1 MLLSRFEIEK
11 MVGKGLLVEN
21 FVDESVQLQQC
32 GADLTVGKIF
42 SLKGRGSLDFT
53 NTKRKLPDYT
63 EIKPKKDVWF
73 LKKGTYHA
81 AMNEKIILP
90 NNIAGLLLPRSSA
103 LSCGIEVH
111 TAVWDPGY
119 VGRSFMHLSVSRPV
133 ELHKNARVAQM
144 IFFNVSGNAEYNGA
158 YKGEDLLKKSRR
170 GK

>member
-11 MVGKGLLVEN
+11 LISRSLLVEN
-21 FVDESVQLQQC
+21 LIDKKVQLQQC
-32 GADLTVGKIF
+32 GVDLTVGKIF

-53 NTKRKLPDYT
+53 NEKRRLPDYA
-63 EIKPKKDVWF
+63 EIKPKRGAWL

-119 VGRSFMHLSVSRPV
+119 VGRSFMHLSVSRTV

-144 IFFNVSGNAEYNGA
+144 IFFDVSGNAEYNGT